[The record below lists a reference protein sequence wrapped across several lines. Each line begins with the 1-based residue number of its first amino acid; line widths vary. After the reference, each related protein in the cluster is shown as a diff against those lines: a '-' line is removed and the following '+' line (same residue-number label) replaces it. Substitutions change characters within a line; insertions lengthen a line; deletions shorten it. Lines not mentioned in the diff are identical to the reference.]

1 MRLIEVTAGKPMLI
15 TMMDKAGDRLRA
27 DGWFWNPF
35 RGSDIQIKGKVLKVT
50 HDQLLDIKGTLESGV
65 ITVKVKQDEDLVAPM
80 GEPPPPKHVNAY
92 LKIDELDTRYTIR
105 NKDGHPTLMR
115 R

>member
-1 MRLIEVTAGKPMLI
+1 
-15 TMMDKAGDRLRA
+15 
-27 DGWFWNPF
+27 
-35 RGSDIQIKGKVLKVT
+35 
-50 HDQLLDIKGTLESGV
+50 
-65 ITVKVKQDEDLVAPM
+65 M